1 MKLPML
7 LARIGLLAA
16 MVGTGAGAA
25 LAQSYPSKPIR
36 LIVPFAPGGGA
47 DLVARAVAGKL
58 SASLGQ
64 QVVVEN
70 RAGGGTIIGTDLV
83 AKSPPDGYT
92 LLVGSPSLV
101 INPALRKDLPFD
113 TLKDLAPVAKMVDQP
128 LVVVVNTSLPVK
140 SFPDL
145 IRVARTDPGGVA
157 VASPGIGS
165 AGHLAT
171 ALLNQQAGIELLH
184 VPYKGTGPALTDL
197 LGGQVQM
204 MFASSVAVGDHVKAG
219 ALRALSVST
228 AKRSMVMS
236 DLPTIAESGLPD
248 YEAGGWSGILA
259 PAGTP
264 EPIVRQLNQHVMQA
278 LETDDLRKILL
289 ADGAEPA
296 PGSPAEFGAFL
307 ARETDKWA
315 RVIKTANI
323 RPE

>member
-1 MKLPML
+1 M
-7 LARIGLLAA
+7 GLLAA
-16 MVGTGAGAA
+16 MVGTGVGAGAGAA
-25 LAQSYPSKPIR
+25 LAQAYPSKPIR

-101 INPALRKDLPFD
+101 INPALRQDLPFD

-128 LVVVVNTSLPVK
+128 LVVVVNASLPVK
-140 SFPDL
+140 SFSEL
-145 IRVARTDPGGVA
+145 IQSARTDPGGVA
-157 VASPGIGS
+157 VASPGVGS

-219 ALRALSVST
+219 SLRALSVST

-264 EPIVRQLNQHVMQA
+264 EPIIRQLNQHVVQA
-278 LETDDLRKILL
+278 LESEDLRKILL

-296 PGSPAEFGAFL
+296 PGPPAEFGAFL
-307 ARETDKWA
+307 AHETDKWA